1 MRKIAQVLAVFFML
15 SSPALS
21 PALDRVVTSGGG
33 EIVPYEI
40 RLYLQPNFQGPFLS
54 YKIESGMRQRLVS
67 SISES
72 WAGRIKSVQIGPEV
86 AITLFQKKHFRF
98 SGSGYISL
106 TSSVAYV
113 TKSVLGDADKF
124 MSLIVYPI
132 RVGNP
137 LGILAGSSVRGD
149 FRFFPLPENM
159 AGKASNYADIRHLVG
174 PINFVLFFFGKT
186 PGSQVAATFFSE
198 TSWSGQSL
206 KLPTQEG
213 GESYNLADF
222 GFARRTRS
230 LMIEQVVE
238 SVDIKETQ
246 HEISKKFVRKDIPS
260 RAVRMAKGTCSIS
273 GVAGGPNANRAVL
286 FSVTLYGPNDLRTR
300 REVKKFSPDGRFRF
314 SGLPEGRYRIV
325 VAPDPGKAD
334 IGFKLRPPNPP
345 DVTIVCQKG
354 EEKTIDFRFD

>member
-21 PALDRVVTSGGG
+21 PALDRVVTPGEG
-33 EIVPYEI
+33 EIVPNEI

-67 SISES
+67 SISEA
-72 WAGRIKSVQIGPEV
+72 WAGRIKSVQIGSEV
-86 AITLFQKKHFRF
+86 AVTLFQNKHFRF
-98 SGSGYISL
+98 YGSGYVSI
-106 TSSVAYV
+106 TSSVADIA
-113 TKSVLGDADKF
+113 KSVSGAANRF

-137 LGILAGSSVRGD
+137 LGILAGSSVRSD

-159 AGKASNYADIRHLVG
+159 DGKASSYADIRHLVA

-198 TSWSGQSL
+198 ISCSGQSL

-213 GESYNLADF
+213 RESYNLADF
-222 GFARRTRS
+222 GFARRTKS
-230 LMIEQVVE
+230 LMIEQVE
-238 SVDIKETQ
+238 KSINIKETQ
-246 HEISKKFVRKDIPS
+246 QDIPQKFVPKDIPL
-260 RAVRMAKGTCSIS
+260 RAVRMAKGTCSIF
-273 GVAGGPNANRAVL
+273 GVAGGPNAKRAVL
-286 FSVTLYGPNDLRTR
+286 FSVTLYGPDDLRTR
-300 REVKKFSPDGRFRF
+300 REVKKFSSNGRFTF

-334 IGFKLRPPNPP
+334 IGYELKSPKPAEI
-345 DVTIVCQKG
+345 TIVCQKG
-354 EEKTIDFRFD
+354 KEININFRFD